1 MKWIDLEYEP
11 EDDLICLFF
20 VEPAEEKV
28 FENIALESSVGT
40 WTPVSTIEGTRL
52 KKLQARVFDINGNL
66 VKVAYPLNLF
76 EPSSIPQL
84 LSSIA
89 GNIFGMKLLRNL
101 RLLDISLPKEYLK
114 SFKGPKFGVSGVRD
128 LFHLERPLI
137 GTIVKPKLGLS
148 SEKHARVA
156 YKAFV
161 GGCDQVKDDENLTD
175 QRFNPFEDRVLKTLK
190 ARDKAQEETGERKAY
205 LPNISAETNQMLS
218 RAEFVEEQGG
228 KYVMIDVLTC
238 GFSALQTLRD
248 AGFKLYI
255 HAHRAMHGVITRNK
269 KHGISML
276 VLAKLFRLIGV
287 DQLHIGAIVG
297 KMEGEAR
304 EVLNI
309 HQQLNLDKITE
320 SQKVLAQDWDSIKP
334 VLSVAS
340 GGLHPGKIQDLVK
353 IFKKDILMQFGGGIH
368 GHPSGTVAGARAVR
382 QALDAALSGV
392 SLREYAK
399 DHKELQ
405 EALEKWS

>member
-11 EDDLICLFF
+11 EGDLICLFF

-40 WTPVSTIEGTRL
+40 WTPVSTMEDIRL
-52 KKLQARVFDINGNL
+52 RRLQARVFDIDGNL
-66 VKVAYPLNLF
+66 IKVAYPLELF

-89 GNIFGMKLLRNL
+89 GNIFGMKLLLNL
-101 RLLDISLPKEYLK
+101 RLLDISFPRQYLK
-114 SFKGPKFGVSGVRD
+114 SFKGPKFGVSGVRE

-156 YKAFV
+156 YEAFV

-205 LPNISAETNQMLS
+205 LPNISAETNEMIS
-218 RAEFVEEQGG
+218 RAEFVKEQGG
-228 KYVMIDVLTC
+228 EYVMVDVLTC

-248 AGFKLYI
+248 AGLKLYI
-255 HAHRAMHGVITRNK
+255 HAHRAMHGVITRNV

-287 DQLHIGAIVG
+287 DQLHIGAVVG
-297 KMEGEAR
+297 KMEGEAQ

-309 HQQLNLDKITE
+309 HHQLNLDKISE

-368 GHPSGTVAGARAVR
+368 GHPSGTIAGARAVR
-382 QALDAALSGV
+382 QALDAILQGISIKD
-392 SLREYAK
+392 YAQ